1 MPGKSIVNQSETELR
16 SWILTAS
23 HPYAHAVLQLI
34 VHALLDIYACIFTSL
49 VHPSRIDCR
58 RDCCIASRRHQAI
71 DVRICREDFLNTRC
85 KRTPTPRGCQFHIG
99 MFIEEPIN
107 STHTLV
113 MAHVHSSCGG
123 EVCDVAATCVVHALR
138 HIVAR
143 LLIDFADVAAVI
155 LRRARHL
162 DDILVNN
169 LRAH

>member
-71 DVRICREDFLNTRC
+71 DVRICREDFFEHPLQTDSHAKRLPVPYRDVHRGTDQFHAHARHGTRSFQLWGRGMRCSGNLRRTCPAPYRSPPAHRLRRCCRSNTPT
-85 KRTPTPRGCQFHIG
+85 RTPSG
-99 MFIEEPIN
+99 
-107 STHTLV
+107 
-113 MAHVHSSCGG
+113 
-123 EVCDVAATCVVHALR
+123 
-138 HIVAR
+138 
-143 LLIDFADVAAVI
+143 
-155 LRRARHL
+155 
-162 DDILVNN
+162 
-169 LRAH
+169 